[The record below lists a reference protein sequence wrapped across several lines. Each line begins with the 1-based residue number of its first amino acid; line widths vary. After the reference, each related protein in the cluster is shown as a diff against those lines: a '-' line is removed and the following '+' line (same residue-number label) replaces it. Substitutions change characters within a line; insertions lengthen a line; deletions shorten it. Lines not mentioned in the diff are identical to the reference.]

1 VHILLYLQMKE
12 FIEHM
17 TNMKDGKLQLSVL
30 KCFMKAPSSCLLDKI
45 TGAEFLSTLINK
57 VK

>member
-1 VHILLYLQMKE
+1 MKE
-12 FIEHM
+12 FIEVM